1 MMKGKI
7 KYVALLLAAIFI
19 TIGISVI
26 LLQTPTN
33 RYSYDDIP
41 RRYITG
47 EITSISEQDE
57 YIELLLDNGEPAS
70 VTMTVNG
77 KVKIYEIV
85 DENVKMVDF
94 SKLKTGQTIQCD
106 IRLSV
111 TLEKINSFHDC
122 RQIFILPDSQTNDW
136 DESA

>member
-1 MMKGKI
+1 MKTRI
-7 KYVALLLAAIFI
+7 KYVSLLIATVFI
-19 TIGISVI
+19 IAGFLLIV
-26 LLQTPTN
+26 LQTTSN
-33 RYSYDDIP
+33 QYSYDDIP

-57 YIELLLDNGEPAS
+57 YIKLLLDNGEPAS

-77 KVKIYEIV
+77 KCQIYEIV
-85 DENVKMVDF
+85 NEDVKMVDF

-122 RQIFILPDSQTNDW
+122 R
-136 DESA
+136 

>member
-1 MMKGKI
+1 MKRKI
-7 KYVALLLAAIFI
+7 KYVAFLLVVIFI
-19 TIGISVI
+19 TITFSVI
-26 LLQTPTN
+26 LLQTPSN

-41 RRYITG
+41 RKYITG

-77 KVKIYEIV
+77 KCQIYEIV
-85 DENVKMVDF
+85 DADVKMADF

-122 RQIFILPDSQTNDW
+122 RQIFILPDEW
-136 DESA
+136 LG

>member
-1 MMKGKI
+1 MKSKI
-7 KYVALLLAAIFI
+7 KYVALLLAVIFI

-26 LLQTPTN
+26 LLQTPSN
-33 RYSYDDIP
+33 R
-41 RRYITG
+41 
-47 EITSISEQDE
+47 
-57 YIELLLDNGEPAS
+57 N
-70 VTMTVNG
+70 
-77 KVKIYEIV
+77 VKIYEIV

-122 RQIFILPDSQTNDW
+122 RQIFILPDEW
-136 DESA
+136 LG

>member
-1 MMKGKI
+1 MKRKI
-7 KYVALLLAAIFI
+7 KYVAFLLVVIFI
-19 TIGISVI
+19 TIAFSVI
-26 LLQTPTN
+26 LLQTPSN

-41 RRYITG
+41 RKYITG

-122 RQIFILPDSQTNDW
+122 SQIFILPD
-136 DESA
+136 E

>member
-1 MMKGKI
+1 MKSKI
-7 KYVALLLAAIFI
+7 KYATLLLAVIFI

-26 LLQTPTN
+26 LLQTSSD

-57 YIELLLDNGEPAS
+57 HIELLLDNGEPAS

-85 DENVKMVDF
+85 NENVKMVDF

-122 RQIFILPDSQTNDW
+122 RQIFIFPN
-136 DESA
+136 E

>member
-1 MMKGKI
+1 MKSKI
-7 KYVALLLAAIFI
+7 KYVALLLAVVFI
-19 TIGISVI
+19 AVGISVI
-26 LLQTPTN
+26 LLQTPSN

-47 EITSISEQDE
+47 EITSISEEDE
-57 YIELLLDNGEPAS
+57 DIELLLENGEPAS

-77 KVKIYEIV
+77 KVEIYEIV
-85 DENVKMVDF
+85 DADVKMADF

-106 IRLSV
+106 VRLSV

-122 RQIFILPDSQTNDW
+122 RQIFILPD
-136 DESA
+136 E

>member
-1 MMKGKI
+1 MKSKI
-7 KYVALLLAAIFI
+7 KYVALLLAVVFI
-19 TIGISVI
+19 AVGISVI
-26 LLQTPTN
+26 LLQTPSN

-47 EITSISEQDE
+47 EITSISEEDE
-57 YIELLLDNGEPAS
+57 DIELLLENGEPAS

-77 KVKIYEIV
+77 KVEIYEIV
-85 DENVKMVDF
+85 DADVKMADF
-94 SKLKTGQTIQCD
+94 SKLKIGQTIQCD

-122 RQIFILPDSQTNDW
+122 RQIFILPD
-136 DESA
+136 E

>member
-1 MMKGKI
+1 MKSKI
-7 KYVALLLAAIFI
+7 KYVALLLAVVFI
-19 TIGISVI
+19 AVGISVI
-26 LLQTPTN
+26 LLQTPSN

-47 EITSISEQDE
+47 EITSISEEDE
-57 YIELLLDNGEPAS
+57 DIELLLENGEPAS

-77 KVKIYEIV
+77 KVEIYEIV
-85 DENVKMVDF
+85 DADVKMVDF
-94 SKLKTGQTIQCD
+94 STLKTGQTIQCD

-122 RQIFILPDSQTNDW
+122 RQIFILPD
-136 DESA
+136 E

>member
-1 MMKGKI
+1 M
-7 KYVALLLAAIFI
+7 ALLLAVVFI
-19 TIGISVI
+19 AVGISVI
-26 LLQTPTN
+26 LLQTPSN

-57 YIELLLDNGEPAS
+57 DIELLLENGERAS

-77 KVKIYEIV
+77 KVEIYEIV
-85 DENVKMVDF
+85 DADVKMADF
-94 SKLKTGQTIQCD
+94 SKLKIGQTIQCD

-122 RQIFILPDSQTNDW
+122 RQIFILPDEW
-136 DESA
+136 LG

>member
-1 MMKGKI
+1 
-7 KYVALLLAAIFI
+7 
-19 TIGISVI
+19 
-26 LLQTPTN
+26 
-33 RYSYDDIP
+33 
-41 RRYITG
+41 
-47 EITSISEQDE
+47 
-57 YIELLLDNGEPAS
+57 
-70 VTMTVNG
+70 MTVNG

-122 RQIFILPDSQTNDW
+122 RQIFILPD
-136 DESA
+136 E

>member
-1 MMKGKI
+1 MGEEWFVKSKI
-7 KYVALLLAAIFI
+7 KYVALLLAVVFV
-19 TIGISVI
+19 TVGISVI
-26 LLQTPTN
+26 LLQTPSN
-33 RYSYDDIP
+33 RYSYDDIDIP

-77 KVKIYEIV
+77 KCQIYEIV
-85 DENVKMVDF
+85 NEDVKMVDF

-122 RQIFILPDSQTNDW
+122 RQIFILPD
-136 DESA
+136 E

>member
-1 MMKGKI
+1 MKR
-7 KYVALLLAAIFI
+7 KYVAFLLVVIFI
-19 TIGISVI
+19 TTAISVI
-26 LLQTPTN
+26 LLQTPSN
-33 RYSYDDIP
+33 RYSYDDIDIP

-57 YIELLLDNGEPAS
+57 YIELLLENGEPAS

-85 DENVKMVDF
+85 NENVKMVDF

-122 RQIFILPDSQTNDW
+122 RQIFILPD
-136 DESA
+136 EEL

>member
-1 MMKGKI
+1 MKSKI
-7 KYVALLLAAIFI
+7 KYVALFLAVIFI
-19 TIGISVI
+19 AIGISVI
-26 LLQTPTN
+26 LLQTPSN

-77 KVKIYEIV
+77 NVKIYEII

-122 RQIFILPDSQTNDW
+122 RQIFILPD
-136 DESA
+136 E

>member
-1 MMKGKI
+1 MKSKI
-7 KYVALLLAAIFI
+7 KYVALLLAVVFI
-19 TIGISVI
+19 AVGISVI
-26 LLQTPTN
+26 LLQTPSN

-47 EITSISEQDE
+47 EITSISEEDE
-57 YIELLLDNGEPAS
+57 YIELLLENGEPAS

-77 KVKIYEIV
+77 KVEIYEIV
-85 DENVKMVDF
+85 NEDVKMVDF
-94 SKLKTGQTIQCD
+94 STLKTGQTIQCD

-122 RQIFILPDSQTNDW
+122 RQIFILPD
-136 DESA
+136 EGA

>member
-1 MMKGKI
+1 MKSKI
-7 KYVALLLAAIFI
+7 KYATLLLAVIFI

-26 LLQTPTN
+26 LLQTSSD

-57 YIELLLDNGEPAS
+57 HIELLLDNGEPAS
-70 VTMTVNG
+70 VAMTVNG

-85 DENVKMVDF
+85 NENVKMVDF

-122 RQIFILPDSQTNDW
+122 RQIFIFPN
-136 DESA
+136 E

>member
-1 MMKGKI
+1 MGEEWFVKSKI
-7 KYVALLLAAIFI
+7 KYVALLLAVVFV
-19 TIGISVI
+19 TVGISVI
-26 LLQTPTN
+26 LLQTSSN

-57 YIELLLDNGEPAS
+57 YIELLLENGEPAS

-77 KVKIYEIV
+77 KCQIYEIV
-85 DENVKMVDF
+85 NEDVKMVDF

-122 RQIFILPDSQTNDW
+122 RQIFILPD
-136 DESA
+136 E

>member
-1 MMKGKI
+1 MKR
-7 KYVALLLAAIFI
+7 KYVAFLLVVIFI
-19 TIGISVI
+19 TTAISVI
-26 LLQTPTN
+26 LLQTPSN
-33 RYSYDDIP
+33 RYSYDDIDIP

-57 YIELLLDNGEPAS
+57 YIELLLENGEPAS

-85 DENVKMVDF
+85 NENVKMVDF

-122 RQIFILPDSQTNDW
+122 RQIFILPD
-136 DESA
+136 E